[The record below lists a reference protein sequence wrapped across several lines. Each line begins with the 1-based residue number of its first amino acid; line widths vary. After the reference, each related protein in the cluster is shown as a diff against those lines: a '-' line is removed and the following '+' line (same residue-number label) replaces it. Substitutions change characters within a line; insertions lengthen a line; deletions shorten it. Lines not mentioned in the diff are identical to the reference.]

1 MFNFLG
7 TALKVVPLAIDAGVR
22 IYDLVKGRKKKKE
35 EENRR
40 EEEKRRINEALNN
53 QLRVLNHEKN
63 EFERTRN
70 ENERRIAELQRQL
83 QDNIE
88 QANRERFERE
98 KQLLEKEQKEKEER
112 MRQIEKEKEEIEKC
126 KVALDNEYTEGI
138 IEITKKFKE
147 QEENWI
153 IALEGPE
160 IDGKIVKLKE
170 KLGELFDRLFEYE
183 NCMEKI
189 HKKFMN
195 IIKTTFKPKE
205 LEKMNFIVIGTSG
218 VGKST
223 LINEIFGEQLAK
235 EGMGK
240 RTTIESKRYESKLVP
255 FISLLD
261 TMGTEIGT
269 GHKLVDVLKET
280 LDEIINKLDKN
291 DPNEHVHC
299 IIYCTSSNRFF
310 EDELDVI
317 LKLREKYDG
326 KKLPIVIVY
335 TRATKDEEAENA
347 KKTINEFLTKHGESL
362 SDDIFGIT
370 FIKVNAREEKFDNL
384 GDVFYKAS
392 FGLPHLMSTCIKKGE
407 KSYRYAIKS
416 SLIQIGKNS
425 IKEYMENMYEKL
437 TNNNYFNYL
446 AEKYEPNFSD
456 YISFCFYKMTDI
468 DEQKGI
474 SKKELQILKK
484 YLIRHN
490 LFIDN
495 SLSVVKCMLC
505 NKIPK
510 NPLKCDFCKSE
521 ICKSCYLNQVK
532 NNGYYEC
539 KLCEQAKFLDNEN
552 NEYINKMKDDN
563 IKDTNEIYEEKNKI
577 ENEEDNYNNI
587 NIKNVL
593 TKKKC
598 MICLKDPE
606 NPLKCEYCQFR
617 ICNVCFLKKLED
629 EGECPCENCGKEG
642 FEKLKTDEISNKDD
656 DEDDENMI
664 YKYEKKEEDNKNEE
678 KNDNYNEIKEYK
690 NLSKKY
696 CMICSE
702 IPNNPLK
709 CENCEFRICNDCFL
723 KQLENVGEY
732 SCKNCGKAD
741 FINDDNNENEINLNE
756 IKDDNNLDNKNK
768 IEEINEKN
776 KYNLVD
782 NKKNLSKKYCMICSN
797 IPKDPYKCK
806 KCGFRVCYD
815 CFLKSLQSDE
825 NCICKKCD
833 NEDFEADKNLE
844 NNNLDEKDKI
854 NEDEEEIDMDDFDEN
869 DNDNYI
875 QILNNN
881 LSPASKAEI
890 NNYVKE
896 FKNELAEV
904 ISEKFNEF
912 AKKSADEIYT
922 KVLEKYVDLRKEE
935 IKMGNM
941 KTKAQLKEEAEQ
953 EINNALREKAIENF
967 LSKMA
972 SQFFKEIVFKFKERC
987 ELKLKE
993 FIDNLLNNEQANE
1006 FFASCDEINGKK
1018 KLKFEEDINKYIK
1031 LLQQKEEESQ
1041 KKAIQAKFG
1050 SSKMESESCGCSPSE
1065 QNCGDSQPNCESSQP
1080 NTSSNF
1086 NYEKNF

>member
-22 IYDLVKGRKKKKE
+22 IYDLVTEKKKKKE

-370 FIKVNAREEKFDNL
+370 FIKVNAREEKFENL

-425 IKEYMENMYEKL
+425 IKEYMENMYKKL

-474 SKKELQILKK
+474 SKKELQKLKK

-656 DEDDENMI
+656 DDDEENKI
-664 YKYEKKEEDNKNEE
+664 YKYDQKEEDNKNEE

-941 KTKAQLKEEAEQ
+941 KTKADLKEEAEK

>member
-22 IYDLVKGRKKKKE
+22 IYDLVTRRKKKKE

-370 FIKVNAREEKFDNL
+370 FIKVNAREEKFENL

-425 IKEYMENMYEKL
+425 IKEYMENMYKKL

-552 NEYINKMKDDN
+552 NEYFNKMKDDN
-563 IKDTNEIYEEKNKI
+563 INDTNEIYEEKNKI

-664 YKYEKKEEDNKNEE
+664 YKYDQKEEDNKNEE
-678 KNDNYNEIKEYK
+678 KNDNYNEIKENKY
-690 NLSKKY
+690 LSKKY

-741 FINDDNNENEINLNE
+741 FINDDNKENEINLNE

-768 IEEINEKN
+768 IEEISEKN

-972 SQFFKEIVFKFKERC
+972 SQFFKEIVSKFKERC

>member
-35 EENRR
+35 EENKR

-495 SLSVVKCMLC
+495 SLSVLKCMLC

-552 NEYINKMKDDN
+552 NEYFNKMKDDN
-563 IKDTNEIYEEKNKI
+563 INDTNEIYEEKNKI

-656 DEDDENMI
+656 DDDENMI
-664 YKYEKKEEDNKNEE
+664 YKYDQKEEDNKNEE

-922 KVLEKYVDLRKEE
+922 KVLEKYVDLRKIE

-941 KTKAQLKEEAEQ
+941 KTKADLKEEAEK

-1006 FFASCDEINGKK
+1006 FFESCDEINGKK

>member
-22 IYDLVKGRKKKKE
+22 IYDLVTRRKKKKE

-539 KLCEQAKFLDNEN
+539 KLCEQAKFLDIEN

-563 IKDTNEIYEEKNKI
+563 INDTNEIYEEKNKI

-642 FEKLKTDEISNKDD
+642 FEKLKTDEISKEDDD
-656 DEDDENMI
+656 DENKI
-664 YKYEKKEEDNKNEE
+664 YKYDKREEDNKYEE
-678 KNDNYNEIKEYK
+678 NKENNNEIKENK

-723 KQLENVGEY
+723 KQLENVGEF

-776 KYNLVD
+776 KYNSVD
-782 NKKNLSKKYCMICSN
+782 NKKDLSKKYCMICSN

-833 NEDFEADKNLE
+833 NEDFEADKNIE
-844 NNNLDEKDKI
+844 NNNFDEKDKI
-854 NEDEEEIDMDDFDEN
+854 NEDEEKIDMDDFDEN

-972 SQFFKEIVFKFKERC
+972 SQFFKEIVSKFKERC

>member
-22 IYDLVKGRKKKKE
+22 IYDLVTEKKKKKE

-370 FIKVNAREEKFDNL
+370 FIKVNAREEKFENL

-656 DEDDENMI
+656 DEDDENKI
-664 YKYEKKEEDNKNEE
+664 YKYDQKEEDNKNEE

-972 SQFFKEIVFKFKERC
+972 SQFFKEIVSKFKERC

>member
-425 IKEYMENMYEKL
+425 IKEYIENMYEKL

-664 YKYEKKEEDNKNEE
+664 YKYDQKEEDNKNEE

>member
-7 TALKVVPLAIDAGVR
+7 TAIKVVPLAIDAGVR
-22 IYDLVKGRKKKKE
+22 IYDLVTRRKKKKE

-664 YKYEKKEEDNKNEE
+664 YKYDQKEEDNKNEE
-678 KNDNYNEIKEYK
+678 KNENNNEIKENK

-723 KQLENVGEY
+723 KQLENVGEF

>member
-22 IYDLVKGRKKKKE
+22 IYDLVTEKKKKKE

-370 FIKVNAREEKFDNL
+370 FIKVNAREEKFENL

-425 IKEYMENMYEKL
+425 IKEYMENMYKKL

-474 SKKELQILKK
+474 SKKELQKLKK

-552 NEYINKMKDDN
+552 NEYFNKMKDDN
-563 IKDTNEIYEEKNKI
+563 INDTNEIYEEKNKI

-678 KNDNYNEIKEYK
+678 KNDNYNEIKENKY
-690 NLSKKY
+690 LSKKY

-741 FINDDNNENEINLNE
+741 FINDDNKENEINLNE

-768 IEEINEKN
+768 IEEISEKN

>member
-370 FIKVNAREEKFDNL
+370 FIKVNAREEKFENL

-474 SKKELQILKK
+474 SKKELQKLKK

-664 YKYEKKEEDNKNEE
+664 YKYDQKEEDNKNEE

-723 KQLENVGEY
+723 KQLENVGEF

-941 KTKAQLKEEAEQ
+941 KTKAQLKEEAEK

-972 SQFFKEIVFKFKERC
+972 SQFFKEIVSKFKERC

>member
-1 MFNFLG
+1 MFNFLS
-7 TALKVVPLAIDAGVR
+7 TALKVVPLAIGAGVG
-22 IYDLVKGRKKKKE
+22 IYDLVTGRKKKKE

-563 IKDTNEIYEEKNKI
+563 INDTNEIYEEKNKI

-656 DEDDENMI
+656 DDDENMI
-664 YKYEKKEEDNKNEE
+664 YKYDQKEEDNKNEE
-678 KNDNYNEIKEYK
+678 KNDNNNEIKEYK

-844 NNNLDEKDKI
+844 NNNLDGKDKI

-922 KVLEKYVDLRKEE
+922 KVLEKYVDLRKIE

-941 KTKAQLKEEAEQ
+941 KTKADLKEEAEK

>member
-474 SKKELQILKK
+474 SKKELQKLKK

-495 SLSVVKCMLC
+495 SLSVLKCMLC

-552 NEYINKMKDDN
+552 NEYFNKMKDDN
-563 IKDTNEIYEEKNKI
+563 INDTNEIYEEKNKI

-656 DEDDENMI
+656 DDDENMI
-664 YKYEKKEEDNKNEE
+664 YKYDQKEEDNKNEE
-678 KNDNYNEIKEYK
+678 KNDNYNEIKENK

-1006 FFASCDEINGKK
+1006 FFASCEEINGKK

>member
-425 IKEYMENMYEKL
+425 IKEYIENMYEKL

-552 NEYINKMKDDN
+552 NEYFNKMKNDN
-563 IKDTNEIYEEKNKI
+563 INDTNEIYEEKNKI

-656 DEDDENMI
+656 DDDENMI
-664 YKYEKKEEDNKNEE
+664 YKYDQKEEDNKNEE
-678 KNDNYNEIKEYK
+678 KNDNYNEIKENKY
-690 NLSKKY
+690 LSKKY

-768 IEEINEKN
+768 IEEISEKN

-890 NNYVKE
+890 YNYVKE

-941 KTKAQLKEEAEQ
+941 KTKEELKEEAEQ
-953 EINNALREKAIENF
+953 EINKALREKAIENF

-972 SQFFKEIVFKFKERC
+972 SQFFKEIVSKFKERC

>member
-22 IYDLVKGRKKKKE
+22 IYDLVTEKKKKKE

-370 FIKVNAREEKFDNL
+370 FIKVNAREEKFENL

-425 IKEYMENMYEKL
+425 IKEYMENMYKKL

-474 SKKELQILKK
+474 SKKELQKLKK

-552 NEYINKMKDDN
+552 NEYFNKMKDDN
-563 IKDTNEIYEEKNKI
+563 INDTNEIHEEKNKI

-656 DEDDENMI
+656 DDENKI

-678 KNDNYNEIKEYK
+678 KNDNYNEIKENKY
-690 NLSKKY
+690 LSKKY

-741 FINDDNNENEINLNE
+741 FIKDDNNENEINLNE

-768 IEEINEKN
+768 IEEISEKN

-972 SQFFKEIVFKFKERC
+972 SQFFKEIVSKFKERC

-1065 QNCGDSQPNCESSQP
+1065 QNRGDSQPNCESSQP

>member
-1 MFNFLG
+1 MFNFLS
-7 TALKVVPLAIDAGVR
+7 TALKVVPLAIGAGVG
-22 IYDLVKGRKKKKE
+22 IYDLVTGRKKKKE

-370 FIKVNAREEKFDNL
+370 FIKVNAREEKFENL

-425 IKEYMENMYEKL
+425 IKEYMENMYKKL

-474 SKKELQILKK
+474 SKKELQKLKK

-552 NEYINKMKDDN
+552 NEYFNKMKDDN
-563 IKDTNEIYEEKNKI
+563 INDTNEIYEEKNKS

-642 FEKLKTDEISNKDD
+642 FEKLKTDEISKEDD
-656 DEDDENMI
+656 NDDENKI
-664 YKYEKKEEDNKNEE
+664 YKYDKREEDNKYEE
-678 KNDNYNEIKEYK
+678 NKENNNEIKENK

-723 KQLENVGEY
+723 KQLENVGEF

-768 IEEINEKN
+768 IEEISEKN

-806 KCGFRVCYD
+806 KCGFRVCYN
-815 CFLKSLQSDE
+815 CLLKSLQSDE

-987 ELKLKE
+987 EFKLKE
-993 FIDNLLNNEQANE
+993 FIDNLFNNEQANE
-1006 FFASCDEINGKK
+1006 FFESCDEINGKK

-1065 QNCGDSQPNCESSQP
+1065 QNRGDSQPNCESSQP

>member
-70 ENERRIAELQRQL
+70 ETERRIAELQRQL

-425 IKEYMENMYEKL
+425 IKEYIENMYEKL

-552 NEYINKMKDDN
+552 NEYFNKMKNDN
-563 IKDTNEIYEEKNKI
+563 INDTNEIYEEKNKI

-656 DEDDENMI
+656 DDDENMI
-664 YKYEKKEEDNKNEE
+664 YKYDQKEEDNKNEE
-678 KNDNYNEIKEYK
+678 KNDNYNEIKENKY
-690 NLSKKY
+690 LSKKY

-768 IEEINEKN
+768 IEEISEKN

-890 NNYVKE
+890 YNYVKE

-941 KTKAQLKEEAEQ
+941 KTKEELKEEAEQ
-953 EINNALREKAIENF
+953 EINKALREKAIENF

-972 SQFFKEIVFKFKERC
+972 SQFFKEIVSKFKERC

>member
-22 IYDLVKGRKKKKE
+22 IYDLVTEKKKKKE

-384 GDVFYKAS
+384 GDLFYKAS

-495 SLSVVKCMLC
+495 SLSVLKCMLC

-552 NEYINKMKDDN
+552 NEYFNKMKDDN
-563 IKDTNEIYEEKNKI
+563 INDTNEIYEEKNKI

-656 DEDDENMI
+656 DDDENMI
-664 YKYEKKEEDNKNEE
+664 YKYDQKEEDNKNEE

-881 LSPASKAEI
+881 LSPVSKAEI

-1050 SSKMESESCGCSPSE
+1050 RSKMESESCGCSPSE

>member
-22 IYDLVKGRKKKKE
+22 IYDLVTEKKKKKE

-474 SKKELQILKK
+474 SKKELQKLKK

-563 IKDTNEIYEEKNKI
+563 INDTNEIYEEKNKI

-656 DEDDENMI
+656 DDDENMI
-664 YKYEKKEEDNKNEE
+664 YKYDQKEEDNKNEE
-678 KNDNYNEIKEYK
+678 KNDNNNEIKEYK

-941 KTKAQLKEEAEQ
+941 KTKAQLKEEAEK

>member
-7 TALKVVPLAIDAGVR
+7 TAIKVVPLAIDAGVR
-22 IYDLVKGRKKKKE
+22 IYDLVTRRKKKKE

-552 NEYINKMKDDN
+552 NEYFNKMKDDN
-563 IKDTNEIYEEKNKI
+563 INDTNEIYEEKNKI

-664 YKYEKKEEDNKNEE
+664 YKYDQKEEDNKYEE
-678 KNDNYNEIKEYK
+678 KNDNYNEIKENKY
-690 NLSKKY
+690 LSKKY

-723 KQLENVGEY
+723 KQLENVGEF

-941 KTKAQLKEEAEQ
+941 KTKADLKEEAEK

-972 SQFFKEIVFKFKERC
+972 SQFFKEIVSKFKERC

-1006 FFASCDEINGKK
+1006 FFASCEEINGKK

-1050 SSKMESESCGCSPSE
+1050 RSKMESESCGCSPSE

>member
-22 IYDLVKGRKKKKE
+22 IYDLVTRRKKKKE

-370 FIKVNAREEKFDNL
+370 FIKVNAREEKFENL

-425 IKEYMENMYEKL
+425 IKEYMENMYKKL

-474 SKKELQILKK
+474 SKKELQKLKK

-552 NEYINKMKDDN
+552 NEYFNKMKDDN
-563 IKDTNEIYEEKNKI
+563 INDTNEIYEEKNKI

-678 KNDNYNEIKEYK
+678 KNDNYNEIKENKY
-690 NLSKKY
+690 LSKKY

-741 FINDDNNENEINLNE
+741 FINDDNKENEINLNE

-768 IEEINEKN
+768 IEEISEKN

>member
-22 IYDLVKGRKKKKE
+22 IYDLVTEKKKKKE

-370 FIKVNAREEKFDNL
+370 FIKVNAREEKFENL

-425 IKEYMENMYEKL
+425 IKEYMENMYKKL

-474 SKKELQILKK
+474 SKKELQKLKK

-656 DEDDENMI
+656 DDDENMI
-664 YKYEKKEEDNKNEE
+664 YKYDQKEEDNKNEE

-941 KTKAQLKEEAEQ
+941 KTKADLKEEAEK

>member
-22 IYDLVKGRKKKKE
+22 IYDLVTEKKKKKE

-656 DEDDENMI
+656 DDEDENKI
-664 YKYEKKEEDNKNEE
+664 YKYDKKEEYNKYEE
-678 KNDNYNEIKEYK
+678 KNVNYNEIKEYK

-723 KQLENVGEY
+723 KQLENVGEF

-768 IEEINEKN
+768 IEEISEKN